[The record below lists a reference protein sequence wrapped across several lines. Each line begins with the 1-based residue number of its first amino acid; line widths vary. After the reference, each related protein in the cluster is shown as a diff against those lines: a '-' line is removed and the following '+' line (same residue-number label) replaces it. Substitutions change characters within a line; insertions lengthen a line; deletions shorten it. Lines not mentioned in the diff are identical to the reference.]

1 MAENGCSAKN
11 SDNKLSVPINLKEK
25 TMSTLNSLKLVNA
38 KKPTAIPP
46 VLHRRNKLATKVWE
60 QIQLAKAQKEGG
72 TFTVKKFKTVKDYDG
87 SHKSIETQRRVRQWW
102 FVSMDGKVCLNV
114 RYGAKLIELAK
125 GKTAVEVATAEDLI
139 KTLEIIK
146 GAVEAGD
153 LDSQIEQASGA
164 VRAGFGR

>member
-1 MAENGCSAKN
+1 MSA
-11 SDNKLSVPINLKEK
+11 L
-25 TMSTLNSLKLVNA
+25 TSLKLTSS
-38 KKPTAIPP
+38 KKPSSIPP
-46 VLHRRNKLATKVWE
+46 ILHRRNKLSNKVWE

-87 SHKSIETQRRVRQWW
+87 SSKSIELQKRVRQWW
-102 FVSMDGKVCLNV
+102 FVSTDGKVCVNV

-125 GKTAVEVATAEDLI
+125 GKTAVEVATADDLI

-146 GAVEAGD
+146 SAVEAGE

-164 VRAGFGR
+164 VRAGFGK